1 MQKLNGVFDN
11 RDTMQREAWIDGEMA
26 VQWPAAMC
34 EDMTQT
40 LLPWEREVLEKPW
53 GLLPESASRAFID
66 YFPSAASICRNAS
79 LPASA
84 I

>member
-1 MQKLNGVFDN
+1 LENRFAIWKEKGDDVQQLLNGVFDN

-26 VQWPAAMC
+26 AQWPAAMC

-53 GLLPESASRAFID
+53 GFYPNPPHAK
-66 YFPSAASICRNAS
+66 
-79 LPASA
+79 
-84 I
+84 